1 LVCHKNDID
10 SRTLTNV
17 LELRVLLS
25 SIWKSSVHHLEEHLA
40 ASGLDLTR
48 LQHGVLHL
56 VSVEGPQTISE
67 LSRKFGLDPS
77 TLVPT
82 VDALERKALIKRERD
97 PNDRRRMPISL
108 TEAGLEA
115 IQAIRVVSEDDPIV
129 AALQHLGTDN
139 VEQLLSLL
147 CQIIHRLPDGA
158 QNIQNS
164 QSRLTAYGAEEA
176 YLVCKQQEK

>member
-1 LVCHKNDID
+1 MVCHKNSID
-10 SRTLTNV
+10 GRTLTNV

-40 ASGLDLTR
+40 SSGLDLTR

-56 VSVEGPQTISE
+56 VSVEGPQTMSE

-82 VDALERKALIKRERD
+82 VDALERKAYIKRERD

-115 IQAIRVVSEDDPIV
+115 VQTIQPVSEDDPIV
-129 AALQHLGTDN
+129 MALHHLGPDN
-139 VEQLLSLL
+139 VQQLLSLL
-147 CQIIHRLPDGA
+147 CQISQQLPGGSE
-158 QNIQNS
+158 NMQNS
-164 QSRLTAYGAEEA
+164 QSRLTAYGAQEA